1 MQTVID
7 QFVSALI
14 AYGDFE
20 EIDRVYLTN
29 KVLGILGRDDYPES
43 QEINKKV
50 SPWSGELSEFL
61 VILDRL
67 AEDAVSRGLISDT
80 QNMKDRLTGQLVDI
94 MTLSPS
100 AINKKF
106 WSFYEESP
114 RKATDFFYNWSKL
127 TNYIK
132 TREVAKSPNFLYHSS
147 YGPLEI
153 TINLSKPEKTTAEII
168 AEKAAPK
175 VNYPSNFLCV
185 ENEGYLG
192 RENYP
197 ARSQHRLI
205 RFPLGD
211 QEWAL
216 QYSPYA
222 YYNEHCIFLNTS
234 IVPMSV
240 SKDSFKRLVDIV
252 SVFPDYFVGSNADLP
267 IVGGSILSH
276 DHYQAG
282 RHTFAMEKAPLRE
295 TFEWSEFPD
304 VEAGIVEWPMSVI
317 RLVSKDKNQVVEAA
331 DKVFQSWK
339 EYSDESVD
347 IKAYTEG
354 TRHHTVTPIA
364 RKVDG
369 KYCLDIVLRDN
380 HTSEEHPE
388 GIFHPHREWHHIKQ
402 ENIGLIEVM
411 GLAVLPARLDK
422 ELAEVERYLL
432 EQSHEM
438 ADYHSEWAE
447 KIKASH
453 QITLENCHEIVQ
465 NEVGKVFLE
474 VLKDAGVYKD
484 TEEGREAFRR
494 FVAQL

>member
-1 MQTVID
+1 MQLIID
-7 QFVSALI
+7 QFVSALLE
-14 AYGDFE
+14 YGEFE
-20 EIDRVYLTN
+20 EIDRAYLTN
-29 KVLGILGRDDYPES
+29 KVLGILGRDEYPEA
-43 QEINKKV
+43 QEINKEV
-50 SPWSGELSEFL
+50 PTWTGDLTEFL
-61 VILDRL
+61 VLLDRL
-67 AEDAVSRGLISDT
+67 AEDAVSRDVIPDS

-106 WSFYEESP
+106 WSMYEDSP
-114 RKATDFFYNWSKL
+114 RKATDFFYKWSQL

-132 TREVAKSPNFLYHSS
+132 TREVAKSPNFLYESP

-168 AEKAAPK
+168 AEKSAPK
-175 VNYPSNFLCV
+175 VNYPNNFLCV

-205 RFPLGD
+205 RFPLGE

-240 SKDSFKRLVDIV
+240 SKESFKRLVEIV

-282 RHTFAMEKAPLRE
+282 RHTFAMETAPVRE
-295 TFEWSEFPD
+295 SFELIGFPK
-304 VEAGIVEWPMSVI
+304 VEAGIVDWPMSVI
-317 RLVSKDKNQVVEAA
+317 RLVSEDKKQLVEAA
-331 DKVFQSWK
+331 DKVFRSWK
-339 EYSDESVD
+339 EYSDEKVD
-347 IKAYTEG
+347 IIAYTG
-354 TRHHTVTPIA
+354 NTRHHTVTPIA
-364 RKVDG
+364 RKMNG
-369 KYCLDIVLRDN
+369 NYCLDIVLRDN
-380 HTSEEHPE
+380 HTSDEHPE
-388 GIFHPHREWHHIKQ
+388 GVFHPHRKWHHIKQ

-411 GLAVLPARLDK
+411 GLAVLPARLAK
-422 ELAEVERYLL
+422 ELAEVEGYLL
-432 EQSHEM
+432 NQSHDI
-438 ADYHSEWAE
+438 AQYHREWAE
-447 KIKASH
+447 EIKEKH
-453 QITLENCHEIVQ
+453 QVTLENCHEIVQ

-484 TEEGREAFRR
+484 TNEGQEAFRR